1 MEKRIERI
9 IQARQEQGLSLQ
21 QLSDMSGLSASTIS
35 RTLTGK
41 TAPTEFTLRRLEES
55 LGILGTD
62 AEDPI
67 TKQAENDPM
76 LKHYILMWEDRI
88 CRMRAHYNMLLAE
101 KNRWIWLSFSLNI
114 ILVAFVCTVLT
125 FDVLHPDIGWIR
137 AQLGLCADQFNNF
150 LQKAGEL
157 FRTFVR
163 V

>member
-1 MEKRIERI
+1 MEKRIDRI
-9 IQARQEQGLSLQ
+9 IQARLEQGLSVQ
-21 QLSDMSGLSASTIS
+21 QLADMSSLSASTIS
-35 RTLTGK
+35 RTLSGK

-55 LGILGTD
+55 LGIMSMT

-67 TKQAENDPM
+67 VKQAESDPM
-76 LKHYILMWEDRI
+76 LKHYVLMWEDRI
-88 CRMRAHYNMLLAE
+88 CRMRSHYNMLLAE

-114 ILVAFVCTVLT
+114 ILVGFVCAMLT
-125 FDVLHPDIGWIR
+125 LDVLHPDIGWIR
-137 AQLGLCADQFNNF
+137 QQLGLCTDQFNNF